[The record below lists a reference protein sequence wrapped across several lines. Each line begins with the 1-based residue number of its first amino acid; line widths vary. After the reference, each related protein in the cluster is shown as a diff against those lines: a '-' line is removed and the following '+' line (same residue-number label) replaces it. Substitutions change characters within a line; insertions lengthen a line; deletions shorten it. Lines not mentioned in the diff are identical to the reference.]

1 MKVVLRTILGV
12 VVGYALMAILITLV
26 QEAWFGGVAWGE
38 TPIGTLLLAGLLT
51 CVAALVGGVVATLVA
66 RPAGRIA
73 AVIMSF
79 LVVVETT
86 SLVVTGKVGGP
97 LWFDATAA
105 ISLIVAILIGA
116 ELVLRRPVQG
126 GALTR
131 ADR

>member
-38 TPIGTLLLAGLLT
+38 TPIGKLLLAGLLT

-73 AVIMSF
+73 AVIAGF

-86 SLVVTGKVGGP
+86 
-97 LWFDATAA
+97 
-105 ISLIVAILIGA
+105 
-116 ELVLRRPVQG
+116 
-126 GALTR
+126 
-131 ADR
+131 